1 MKLIGKKTYNCTN
14 NGAEYRGI
22 TCHCIEPA
30 VPPAVGELCVTF
42 SVGDTKP
49 GYSVVL
55 SLQVGDEITPVYNRF
70 GKVDDVVVHK
80 IK

>member
-1 MKLIGKKTYNCTN
+1 MKLIGKKTYSVSN
-14 NGAEYRGI
+14 NGAEYHGI
-22 TCHCIEPA
+22 TCHCVEPA
-30 VPPAVGELCVTF
+30 TPPAVGQLCVTF

-49 GYSVVL
+49 GYPVVQ

-80 IK
+80 K